1 MASVRTTTGTLS
13 KPHLARILG
22 VVSLMIAGCTA
33 SQAHEA
39 APPPRHVDE
48 LAARLT
54 TCNVTE
60 LATALAMDPQVAEV
74 WRAFPDPAAY
84 GQLIEDGDRPPG
96 VRFAA
101 ALVLRS
107 ASAIEFK
114 RVNPHATADVFAHA
128 LANDLAGYAFP
139 WGTLWAPREPI
150 GALGDIV
157 VELGKPA
164 APALAA
170 LLDDRT
176 PRDRY
181 LGRDEAVAMAR
192 RQYRV
197 KDFAAFYLARIAHL
211 ELPWEPDLARRDA
224 AIEHMR
230 HELTGLP
237 PAAPRPSRVGAV
249 P

>member
-1 MASVRTTTGTLS
+1 ML
-13 KPHLARILG
+13 
-22 VVSLMIAGCTA
+22 VVGLMVAGCTA

-39 APPPRHVDE
+39 PPPPRHVDE

-54 TCNVTE
+54 RCKITE

-84 GQLIEDGDRPPG
+84 GQLVEDVDRPPV

-101 ALVLRS
+101 ALMLRS

-114 RVNPHATADVFAHA
+114 RVNPHATAQVFAYA
-128 LANDLAGYAFP
+128 LANDLVGYAFP
-139 WGTLWAPREPI
+139 WGTLWAPREPV
-150 GALGDIV
+150 GLLGEV
-157 VELGKPA
+157 LVELGKPA
-164 APALAA
+164 EPALAA
-170 LLDDRT
+170 LLDDAT
-176 PRDRY
+176 PRDTY
-181 LGRDEAVAMAR
+181 LGRDESVVMAK

-211 ELPWEPDLARRDA
+211 ELPWEPDLAKRDEAIARMRRQITD
-224 AIEHMR
+224 
-230 HELTGLP
+230 LP
-237 PAAPRPSRVGAV
+237 VAAPRPSRVGAV